1 MPDSLQKSR
10 GRHKASAHAAHGA
23 TWSRGVRS
31 GHKLDGDSKG
41 LSHKSPPVE
50 SALPNPLLS
59 TTLLYPLP
67 NARRRAR
74 RMSSSRLRF
83 ERPTSALP
91 GPPFRSS
98 CSSSSFL
105 PFPSTASAP
114 FLASR
119 SFLPMGCHASRV
131 GWAALAGAAKEGST
145 RGRGACRSGSHL
157 VDSLKSMGRASRS
170 KASVAGTATLESTK
184 RISRSKSSPSVRRAK
199 AGRRAAGIRRRPR
212 LTARTRGVS
221 ANNGGS
227 TSHFHAA
234 RGSPVVCAGRY
245 ALWRQVGE
253 RIPAIGPHR
262 KGSSAK

>member
-170 KASVAGTATLESTK
+170 KSSVVGLESTK
-184 RISRSKSSPSVRRAK
+184 RISRSKSLTSARRAW
-199 AGRRAAGIRRRPR
+199 APVRWRRPR
-212 LTARTRGVS
+212 VTSFTRGGSERRGGSASSALHTARDILRTGTS
-221 ANNGGS
+221 ASRRELG
-227 TSHFHAA
+227 A
-234 RGSPVVCAGRY
+234 RIA
-245 ALWRQVGE
+245 
-253 RIPAIGPHR
+253 AIGR
-262 KGSSAK
+262 NRRASRAKRQWT